1 MLAQQL
7 QQAQYQQAPGSAQD
21 SSSQWGAP
29 QGFYNPLAGTPSW
42 DQQSLASTF
51 STMTLH
57 QPQPSNE
64 WYFDSGATS
73 HMTSQSDI
81 LSHTF
86 PCGTLHLHQSLSVMA
101 PCYLSLLLAPQLFIL
116 PCILIM
122 FWFLHNLLRILF
134 LFASSLL
141 TTIVP
146 FNLTLLDVM

>member
-51 STMTLH
+51 STMTLNQ
-57 QPQPSNE
+57 QPQQNE

-73 HMTSQSDI
+73 HMTSDSR
-81 LSHTF
+81 T
-86 PCGTLHLHQSLSVMA
+86 
-101 PCYLSLLLAPQLFIL
+101 LSLA
-116 PCILIM
+116 
-122 FWFLHNLLRILF
+122 
-134 LFASSLL
+134 
-141 TTIVP
+141 VP
-146 FNLTLLDVM
+146 FSFSYCCR